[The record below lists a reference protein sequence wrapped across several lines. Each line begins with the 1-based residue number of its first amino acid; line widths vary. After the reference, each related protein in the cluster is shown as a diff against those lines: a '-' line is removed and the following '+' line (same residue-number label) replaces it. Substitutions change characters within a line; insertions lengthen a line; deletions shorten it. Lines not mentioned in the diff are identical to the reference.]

1 MTDPLLR
8 IEGLSVELAPGLSPV
23 RGVDLALER
32 GECLGLVGESG
43 SGKSMLALALL
54 RLLPRGAR
62 LGGRV
67 VFDGQDIAALPPASL
82 PALRGRRIAMVFQEP
97 MAALNPLMR
106 VGAQVAEPLRH
117 HLGLSA
123 NAAAMRAEELLAQV
137 GIPDPARRAAAWPH
151 ELSGGMRQRV
161 TIAIA
166 LACGP
171 DLLIADEPTTAL
183 DATIQAQIVA
193 LLRRLKDELGLAML
207 LITHDLGVVAEL
219 ADRVAVMYGGRIAE
233 VAPAEAFFDGPL
245 HPYARG
251 LMAATAALEAEP
263 GARLS
268 AVPGVVP
275 GLRDLPS
282 GCAFHPRCAA
292 ARPAC
297 AVSHPPDL
305 TREGGRRVACWAVAE
320 AEAVP

>member
-1 MTDPLLR
+1 VTDPLLR

-23 RGVDLALER
+23 RGVDLAVAR

-62 LGGRV
+62 IGGRV
-67 VFDGQDIAALPPASL
+67 LFDGQDIAALPPEAL

-97 MAALNPLMR
+97 MASLNPLMR

-117 HLGLSA
+117 HLGLPA
-123 NAAAMRAEELLAQV
+123 RAAARRAEELLAQV
-137 GIPDPARRAAAWPH
+137 GIADPARRAAAWPH

-183 DATIQAQIVA
+183 DATIQAQVVA

-251 LMAATAALEAEP
+251 LMGATAALEAMP

-275 GLRDLPS
+275 GLRDLPP
-282 GCAFHPRCAA
+282 GCAFHPRCAE

-297 AVSHPPDL
+297 ALRQPPER
-305 TREGGRRVACWAVAE
+305 TRPGGRRIACWAVDETA
-320 AEAVP
+320 AVS

>member
-1 MTDPLLR
+1 VRDPVVLVH
-8 IEGLSVELAPGLSPV
+8 GLSVELAPGLSPV
-23 RGVDLALER
+23 RGVDLSIAR

-67 VFDGQDIAALPPASL
+67 IFHGQDIAALPLEAM
-82 PALRGRRIAMVFQEP
+82 PALRGRRIGMIFQEP

-106 VGAQVAEPLRH
+106 VGAQIAEPLRH

-123 NAAAMRAEELLAQV
+123 RAAAQRAEELLAQV

-166 LACGP
+166 LSCGP

-183 DATIQAQIVA
+183 DATIQAQVVA

-233 VAPAEAFFDGPL
+233 VAPAEAFFDRPL

-251 LMAATAALEAEP
+251 LMAATAALDASP
-263 GARLS
+263 GARLAS
-268 AVPGVVP
+268 VPGVVP
-275 GLRDLPS
+275 GLRDLPA
-282 GCAFHPRCAA
+282 GCAFHPRCAEARAECA
-292 ARPAC
+292 AR
-297 AVSHPPDL
+297 HPPEV
-305 TREGGRRVACWAVAE
+305 TRPDGRRVACWAL